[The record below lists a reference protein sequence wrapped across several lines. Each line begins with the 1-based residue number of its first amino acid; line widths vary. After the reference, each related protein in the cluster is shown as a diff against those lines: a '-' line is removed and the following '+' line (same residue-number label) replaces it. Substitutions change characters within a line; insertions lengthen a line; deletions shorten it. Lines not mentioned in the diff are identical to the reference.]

1 MAAVA
6 NLSIDQGATFTSDVT
21 IKGINGTVFDLTG
34 YTARAKMAKGYS
46 STRTRTSITATIS
59 NNPSSGIIT
68 LSLTSEQTAAL
79 DAERYVY
86 DLEIVTSTNVVTRAL
101 EGIITVRPEVTT

>member
-21 IKGINGTVFDLTG
+21 IKGIGGNVFDLTG

-59 NNPSSGIIT
+59 NNPSSGVIT

-86 DLEIVTSTNVVTRAL
+86 DLEIVSPTNVVTRTL

>member
-6 NLSIDQGATFTSDVT
+6 NLSMDQGATFTSDVT
-21 IKGINGTVFDLTG
+21 IKGMGGNVFDLTG

-46 STRTRTSITATIS
+46 STRTRTAITATVS
-59 NNPSSGIIT
+59 NNPASGVIT
-68 LSLTSEQTAAL
+68 LSLTAEQTAAL

-86 DLEIVTSTNVVTRAL
+86 DLEIVSTTNVVTRAL